1 VHRRDLLRLVAAGA
15 GLRCLD
21 GLGADEIIAFGERLH
36 ASAANGLRATGALDA
51 RQSATVTAA
60 AERIIPASDTP
71 GATDANVTAFIDRMM
86 ADWYTPAERQ
96 RLLEGLTDL
105 DARSRAARDHDF
117 IGLGETDQVAVLTA
131 VDDEVSALRRSPS
144 AGAGNPDD
152 HWFSMLKFLT
162 VWGYFTSEAAMRDT
176 LGQWPMAGRY
186 VSCAPYESRVR
197 PEGA

>member
-1 VHRRDLLRLVAAGA
+1 MHRRDLLRMVAAGA
-15 GLRCLD
+15 GLRCLE

-36 ASAANGLRATGALDA
+36 ASAVGPGRTVALSA
-51 RQSATVTAA
+51 RQSAIVTAA

-71 GATDANVTAFIDRMM
+71 GATDAGVTAFIERMM

-96 RLLEGLTDL
+96 RLLAGLADL
-105 DARSRAARDHDF
+105 DARSRAAHGRDF
-117 IGLGETDQVAVLTA
+117 IALGEADQVAILTA
-131 VDDEVSALRRSPS
+131 VDDEVTALRRSPS
-144 AGAGNPDD
+144 PGAGNPDD

-186 VSCAPYESRVR
+186 VSCAPYERGVR
-197 PEGA
+197 PEGS

>member
-1 VHRRDLLRLVAAGA
+1 MHRRELLRMVAAGA

-21 GLGADEIIAFGERLH
+21 GLGAEEIIAFGERLH
-36 ASAANGLRATGALDA
+36 ASTADARGASGALDA

-71 GATDANVTAFIDRMM
+71 GATDANVTAFIDRML

-96 RLLEGLTDL
+96 RLLAGLAEL
-105 DARSRAARDHDF
+105 DGQSRAAHGRDF
-117 IGLGETDQVAVLTA
+117 VGLGEADQVEVLTA
-131 VDDEVSALRRSPS
+131 VDDEVTALRRTPS
-144 AGAGNPDD
+144 TGAGNPDD

-186 VSCAPYESRVR
+186 VGCAPYEPRVR
-197 PEGA
+197 PEGS